1 LVQNPF
7 APFFMCP
14 AGRTEKGGKGGASC
28 YRNRVTFRYRL
39 NSFLCECSVLR
50 ESYPNGILN
59 FILPHCVAFVLVE
72 SFYHQNLKPQ
82 HRIRLTLVGLPKK
95 SMLG

>member
-1 LVQNPF
+1 
-7 APFFMCP
+7 
-14 AGRTEKGGKGGASC
+14 
-28 YRNRVTFRYRL
+28 
-39 NSFLCECSVLR
+39 VLR